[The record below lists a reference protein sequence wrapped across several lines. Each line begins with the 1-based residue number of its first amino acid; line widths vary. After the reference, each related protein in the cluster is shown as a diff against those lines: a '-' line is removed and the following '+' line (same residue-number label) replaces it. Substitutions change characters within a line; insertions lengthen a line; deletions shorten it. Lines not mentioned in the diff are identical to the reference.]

1 MDFELT
7 VNGLSYV
14 ASYRDED
21 VRQVFE
27 PLIEGWSA
35 LRPTNGR
42 RAVVLLAA
50 PPATGKSTLALVLE
64 KLAARDPYAS
74 RVQALGMD
82 GFHYPNSYLDA
93 HSIEEDGDI
102 KTLRSR
108 KGAPFTFDVASLQAA
123 IEDLAREHPL
133 PWPAYSRELHD
144 VVPGAIDITG
154 DILLIEGNYLLLDE
168 PGWRNLR
175 NLADQTIFLGAD
187 AAMFRDRLVG
197 RKVAG
202 GMERAAAEAWYE
214 ASDGRNVDLVLANHL
229 KADIELKLNKS
240 GAITAAQPLA

>member
-21 VRQVFE
+21 VRQVFK
-27 PLIEGWSA
+27 PLVDGWLA
-35 LRPTNGR
+35 LKPKNGR

-64 KLAARDPYAS
+64 RLAAAEQDVP

-82 GFHYPNSYLDA
+82 GFHYPNAYLDA
-93 HSIEEDGDI
+93 HSIEEDGAI
-102 KTLRSR
+102 KMLHSR
-108 KGAPFTFDVASLQAA
+108 KGAPFTFDVQALRA
-123 IEDLAREHPL
+123 AMGDLANESPR

-144 VVPGAIDITG
+144 VEPNSIDIMG

-168 PGWRNLR
+168 PGWRDLR
-175 NLADQTIFLGAD
+175 DLADQTVFLSAD
-187 AAMFRDRLVG
+187 AGMLHDRLVG

-202 GMERAAAEAWYE
+202 GMDRTAAEAWYK
-214 ASDGRNVDLVLANHL
+214 ASDGRNVELVLGGHL
-229 KADIELKLNKS
+229 KADIELKLNKT
-240 GAITAAQPLA
+240 GAVTFA